1 MRRKKKLKIMSET
14 NESVLVQRSETSS
27 FQRRRMVESSKE
39 SVNVDMLRIKYI
51 QKSLASLSVD
61 SHF

>member
-1 MRRKKKLKIMSET
+1 MLET

-39 SVNVDMLRIKYI
+39 SVNVDMLRIKNI